1 MKVLIHNDGKEK
13 RHSYEA
19 RLDDLALCG
28 FGATQEEAI
37 ADLKRLVQGLVD
49 SLRHINYDD
58 VTMVDWNNQPLKSG
72 AI

>member
-13 RHSYEA
+13 HNSYEA
-19 RLDDLALCG
+19 RLEDLALCG
-28 FGATQEEAI
+28 LGATQEDAI
-37 ADLKRLVQGLVD
+37 NDLKRLVKGLVA

-72 AI
+72 AV